1 MRHLIIGTAGHI
13 DHGKTTLVKALTGI
27 DTDRLKEEKE
37 RGISI
42 ELGFAS
48 LTLPDGTQA
57 GIVDVP
63 GHERFVKTMLAGVGG
78 IDLVILVIAADE
90 GVMPQTREHLH
101 ICELLRVKRGLV
113 ALTKADLVNG
123 EWLEMVRA
131 DVAEV
136 LKSTFLD
143 GCPVVPCSA
152 TTGRGLPELLQAIQA
167 QAAAAEPKRTEATLR
182 LPIDRVFTIKGFGT
196 VVTGTLWSGTL
207 LVADEVAILPMDL
220 RSRVRRLQVHGQTLE
235 QAVAGQRTAVNLPGL
250 EVSQIERGDVL
261 CAPGTLRA
269 SEAFDATLAL
279 LPDAP
284 RPLLNRARI
293 RFHLGTSERLA
304 RVLLLDREELQ
315 PGEETYVHLR
325 LEAPSAALP
334 QDRYVIRS
342 YSPAVTIGGGSILD
356 PNPPRERRPRAK
368 MIEHLRILE
377 RGSVTD
383 RVERHLLAARFAP
396 VTLEELRVRSDLDPV
411 AVAESLG
418 ELTAKGSA
426 VLVDAK
432 GEAGALHAERVAQ
445 LENEVLAHLAEF
457 HAKEPLKDGLAKEEL
472 RSKLPAQ
479 LTPATFGWMLARLTD
494 AGKIAVQ
501 RDKVRLA
508 EHRPT
513 LSAAEEEL
521 KAKIEAAYRTAGFQP
536 ATPDGVL
543 ASLGAERKLFQAVFR
558 RMVDDGILVKVKDDI
573 FLHRE
578 RYQEMRERVLSHFRT
593 QRSINVGTMK
603 DLFGVSRKY
612 AIPFL
617 EHLDDARITRRQGD
631 ERVPYN

>member
-1 MRHLIIGTAGHI
+1 
-13 DHGKTTLVKALTGI
+13 
-27 DTDRLKEEKE
+27 
-37 RGISI
+37 
-42 ELGFAS
+42 
-48 LTLPDGTQA
+48 
-57 GIVDVP
+57 
-63 GHERFVKTMLAGVGG
+63 
-78 IDLVILVIAADE
+78 
-90 GVMPQTREHLH
+90 
-101 ICELLRVKRGLV
+101 
-113 ALTKADLVNG
+113 
-123 EWLEMVRA
+123 
-131 DVAEV
+131 
-136 LKSTFLD
+136 
-143 GCPVVPCSA
+143 
-152 TTGRGLPELLQAIQA
+152 
-167 QAAAAEPKRTEATLR
+167 
-182 LPIDRVFTIKGFGT
+182 
-196 VVTGTLWSGTL
+196 
-207 LVADEVAILPMDL
+207 
-220 RSRVRRLQVHGQTLE
+220 
-235 QAVAGQRTAVNLPGL
+235 
-250 EVSQIERGDVL
+250 
-261 CAPGTLRA
+261 
-269 SEAFDATLAL
+269 
-279 LPDAP
+279 
-284 RPLLNRARI
+284 
-293 RFHLGTSERLA
+293 
-304 RVLLLDREELQ
+304 LQ

-342 YSPAVTIGGGSILD
+342 YSPAVTIGGGTILD

-411 AVAESLG
+411 AVAESLR
-418 ELTAKGSA
+418 ELLAKDSA

-479 LTPATFGWMLARLTD
+479 LTPATFGWMLARLAD
-494 AGKIAVQ
+494 AGKIAVE

-593 QRSINVGTMK
+593 QPSINVGTMK

-617 EHLDDARITRRQGD
+617 EHLDDVRITRRQGD